1 MERKLAAVVTCVDSK
16 ELAEESLYYLRENTT
31 PELTEIILVDNG
43 SFTPLP
49 KYSADRVIRYEENI
63 GVNAV
68 FHRTIPELEAAGF
81 THVAHMH
88 CDVMIRE
95 KEWDD
100 FLMFAFKSDPK
111 LALVGLLG
119 SNEIDAAGGR
129 GLGTAS
135 SFFGGEYNTGWAS
148 KAEIH
153 GRRVKGK
160 EAAAVVDHLFMS
172 FPLEKL
178 KQLPPQEESGYAPHH
193 FYDRILSCEVLSRDW
208 HIALLGLDADHFG
221 GGTGLCKVPHEGP
234 ELGVLNRD
242 KLYRRWLTEQKIPFA
257 TDADNLD
264 YIVYVE
270 AEKIFLKKW
279 RDESYFIPVKVLSDY
294 SLYHSAKD
302 HRINVT

>member
-1 MERKLAAVVTCVDSK
+1 MAKRLAIVMTCVDSWP
-16 ELAEESLYYLRENTT
+16 LAEECLHYLKENTT
-31 PELTEIILVDNG
+31 PELSDIILIDNG
-43 SFTPLP
+43 SYVPCPDNIKSMANIFMPFP
-49 KYSADRVIRYEENI
+49 ENI

-68 FHRTIPELEAAGF
+68 FHRTIPYLEELEL

-95 KEWDD
+95 KNWDEY
-100 FLMFAFKSDPK
+100 LLFAFDTDPK

-135 SFFGGEYNTGWAS
+135 SFIGGEYNTGWAS

-160 EAAAVVDHLFMS
+160 EPAAVVDHLLMA
-172 FPLEKL
+172 FPIEKL

-193 FYDRILSCEVLSRDW
+193 FYDRILSCEILNKGW

-234 ELGVLNRD
+234 ELGVLNRNE
-242 KLYRRWLTEQKIPFA
+242 LYRKWLTSKRIEFKEE
-257 TDADNLD
+257 TNLD
-264 YIVYVE
+264 LIVYKE
-270 AEKIFLKKW
+270 AERIFLNKW
-279 RDESYFIPVKVLSDY
+279 RDLLHFVPVKVESDY
-294 SLYHSAKD
+294 TLIHGGK
-302 HRINVT
+302 